1 MISRKHLS
9 LLCLLVLLVVFL
21 MGWTEYANWREIA
34 RLQHRFREIELDSA
48 AAEFQVRLLTLQ
60 GTLLRSGFDRHG
72 EGGETASGVEGEQL
86 KQWLVSRQQALTN
99 LGVDVA
105 AEADLVTR
113 ISAQFNRYLDS
124 AHRFSS
130 SSVSSPEEPSA
141 KLRQLQA
148 DLEPL
153 LTLAD
158 QWKDLHQASLE
169 AEIANAQR
177 SLSLLH
183 AFLLGSFCLLLV
195 LAVVIIV
202 LVNRGLI
209 APLRSQ
215 LIASHA
221 IIARQEKLA
230 SLGVLAAGV
239 AHEIRNPLTAIKA
252 RLFSQ
257 QKRLAL
263 GSPEHVDSL
272 VIKEEIQRLERI
284 VRDVLQFARPGEPML
299 ALRPALA
306 FLREM
311 GELMSPTLEKLD
323 IKLTVEPGEELYIQI
338 DPEQMKQVI
347 INLIRNAAD
356 SIGKAGRITLSAR
369 RTVLPLASHRTEA
382 VALEVEDTGR
392 GIPPEVQTRLFDPFF
407 TTKASGTGLGLAIA
421 ERIAQKHGGGLQ
433 YRTRS
438 GFGTTFSVVLPNA
451 SPAETGKN
459 YGLVRS
465 AATSSHL

>member
-9 LLCLLVLLVVFL
+9 LSCVLVLLVVLL

-34 RLQHRFREIELDSA
+34 RLQQRFKEIDLDSA
-48 AAEFQVRLLTLQ
+48 AAEFQVRLLPLH
-60 GTLLRSGFDRHG
+60 GTLVSSGFGRHG
-72 EGGETASGVEGEQL
+72 DGGETAFAVEGEQL
-86 KQWLVSRQQALTN
+86 KEWLVSRQKALAD

-105 AEADLVTR
+105 AEAELVTR
-113 ISAQFNRYLDS
+113 ISAQFNRYMGS
-124 AHRFSS
+124 AGRSFSA
-130 SSVSSPEEPSA
+130 VSTPEESSA
-141 KLRQLQA
+141 KLRPVQA

-158 QWKDLHQASLE
+158 QWKNLHQASLE

-177 SLSLLH
+177 SLGLLH

-195 LAVVIIV
+195 LALVIIV

-263 GSPEHVDSL
+263 GSPEHVDSV

-306 FLREM
+306 FLRQM
-311 GELMSPTLEKLD
+311 GELMAPTLEKLS

-356 SIGKAGRITLSAR
+356 SIGQAGRITLSAR
-369 RTVLPLASHRTEA
+369 PAVLPLGGRRTEA
-382 VALEVEDTGR
+382 VALQVEDTGR
-392 GIPPEVQTRLFDPFF
+392 GIPPEVQARLFDPFF

-451 SPAETGKN
+451 SPPKTGEN
-459 YGLVRS
+459 NGLVRS